1 MERPLRALRRGE
13 TGRFRPGSSL
23 KTALREL
30 HRAFDPKT
38 GNHRESVVARLDD
51 FYPRDLRRA
60 FDLKTGNH
68 RESSPFYRRRRSAR
82 ASQGFRPENP
92 ESPGIASCLRAKV
105 ANGPIRAED
114 GWPIWVPWRA
124 VLPAPKGLFRRAV
137 DARAQRREAAGT
149 PLMWDGPAVAGAVAA
164 EVREAEQACL
174 LDPRLLDDFEASLV
188 DLIEAEVAR
197 GLAACRDGVGG
208 AVADRIFGET
218 NYRNR
223 LDRQLATG
231 AAAVADVAIE
241 EALFVAASAVAMRL
255 VLKPVVAEPGVA
267 SARVASP
274 DTRS

>member
-1 MERPLRALRRGE
+1 M
-13 TGRFRPGSSL
+13 
-23 KTALREL
+23 
-30 HRAFDPKT
+30 
-38 GNHRESVVARLDD
+38 
-51 FYPRDLRRA
+51 
-60 FDLKTGNH
+60 
-68 RESSPFYRRRRSAR
+68 
-82 ASQGFRPENP
+82 
-92 ESPGIASCLRAKV
+92 
-105 ANGPIRAED
+105 
-114 GWPIWVPWRA
+114 
-124 VLPAPKGLFRRAV
+124 PAPKGLFRRAV

-197 GLAACRDGVGG
+197 GLAGCRDGVGG
-208 AVADRIFGET
+208 AVADGIFGET

-255 VLKPVVAEPGVA
+255 VLKPAVAEPGVA
-267 SARVASP
+267 PARVASL
-274 DTRS
+274 DTCS